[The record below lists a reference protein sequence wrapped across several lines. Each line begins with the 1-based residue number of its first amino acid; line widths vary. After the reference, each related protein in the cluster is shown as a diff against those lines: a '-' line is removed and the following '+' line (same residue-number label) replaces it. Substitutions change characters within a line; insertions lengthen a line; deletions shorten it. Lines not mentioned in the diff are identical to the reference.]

1 MCDPPRKRVVT
12 HRLRMVGLGE
22 GSVLNIGIDS
32 ICEGCNMLGASF
44 IVYMSFINFR
54 IRALSNAQ
62 DIGDFW

>member
-22 GSVLNIGIDS
+22 GSVLNIGK
-32 ICEGCNMLGASF
+32 GCNVLGASF
-44 IVYMSFINFR
+44 IGYLSFINFR

-62 DIGDFW
+62 DIGVFLVEAGS